1 MNKVTIT
8 TCNKKWFVFR
18 QNSWLDQIMLADI
31 SVNVVGIK
39 QDLNRRKMFTCCCV
53 HVIKNKNW
61 QFYCDWHKKLLLTSE
76 YSKTFIKSHTYPF
89 NYGASALFK
98 IHAQVLFRSA
108 AMETFYHLFPVFQRK
123 HSFDTVHSKIC
134 SDYLKHSWQRIFFVR
149 VYTCT
154 NTEFS
159 FPETTLCIL
168 MPIYVKKQKVIRKGN
183 KLI

>member
-1 MNKVTIT
+1 MFFYITFENIFKRFPPLTCSNMNKVTIT

-108 AMETFYHLFPVFQRK
+108 AMETFLSPLPCV
-123 HSFDTVHSKIC
+123 SKET
-134 SDYLKHSWQRIFFVR
+134 FFR
-149 VYTCT
+149 HGT
-154 NTEFS
+154 
-159 FPETTLCIL
+159 
-168 MPIYVKKQKVIRKGN
+168 Q
-183 KLI
+183 